1 MTTQQ
6 QNDLLKIFIASSYI
20 DIDDSIF
27 THITSANKKY
37 AQLVATILDFEND
50 KNPAVTDLLKTIII
64 KYGWISSDGSIWS
77 HIPPYNKYYEV
88 LKTLIKEKEVLA
100 QQQKELLNIL
110 IRNSKINNN
119 DDTITIRIIFTNKKH
134 FNTLMLLLTN
144 DDKKLCSNNL
154 LEAFLEHCNLGFDG
168 TFWSVVH
175 TYDEYYEEVKK
186 LVKER
191 KSNDK

>member
-6 QNDLLKIFIASSYI
+6 QSELLGIMIDNSYI

-27 THITSANKKY
+27 THITSANKNY

-64 KYGWISSDGSIWS
+64 KYGRISSDGSIWS

-88 LKTLIKEKEVLA
+88 LKTLIKKKEKLA
-100 QQQKELLNIL
+100 QQQRELLNIL
-110 IRNSKINNN
+110 IRNSKIDNN

-144 DDKKLCSNNL
+144 
-154 LEAFLEHCNLGFDG
+154 
-168 TFWSVVH
+168 
-175 TYDEYYEEVKK
+175 
-186 LVKER
+186 
-191 KSNDK
+191 NDKTMQ